1 MEKDRSSTVGA
12 DAVSE
17 EPRQSSTLTV
27 SPYLEPDVAGELRD
41 DRSTRLLGD
50 PLDANDENVGI
61 HLALNELDRLARAA
75 RTAVLKRD
83 KYRALSSLVAIPP
96 LVSHVLDIC
105 SEMSA
110 ATSSRQASACRSG
123 SDGYL

>member
-1 MEKDRSSTVGA
+1 MATTPLITEQPSSDQFNPLTDGPSSPQGLA
-12 DAVSE
+12 EQAPGGDASE
-17 EPRQSSTLTV
+17 
-27 SPYLEPDVAGELRD
+27 
-41 DRSTRLLGD
+41 
-50 PLDANDENVGI
+50 I
-61 HLALNELDRLARAA
+61 HVALNELDRLARAA